1 MAQCIQ
7 GKGKNNRSTK
17 YFHIFTRRDIYKGT
31 WNLVHLSYT
40 KEKWESCLCFVL
52 KQYLRPLILW
62 IKLIMFW
69 SQTRCKFARQPCGRK
84 IDYKSRLCDSRQS
97 KFDKTLNQI
106 PDLNKANYVL
116 FLARARGEWDFS
128 VAKMWPAFYVTLE
141 KQSVETWD
149 LFWDAFRREI
159 ASRTHDIKQSI
170 GILLTRSRCSSL
182 FPTFQKKSDERD
194 LCVRI
199 KSQVFF
205 NFAISRGTWK
215 INQARIWTGEY
226 FIGQTSAVL
235 TLSHQTAR

>member
-7 GKGKNNRSTK
+7 AKGKNNRSTK

-31 WNLVHLSYT
+31 WNFVHFVVHQRKMRELST
-40 KEKWESCLCFVL
+40 LCSKTIPPPTHSMDKANNVL
-52 KQYLRPLILW
+52 IANPMLICAPTLR
-62 IKLIMFW
+62 
-69 SQTRCKFARQPCGRK
+69 TK
-84 IDYKSRLCDSRQS
+84 IDHKSRSCDSRQS

-141 KQSVETWD
+141 KQSVKTWD

-170 GILLTRSRCSSL
+170 GILLTRCRCSSL
-182 FPTFQKKSDERD
+182 LPTFQKKSDERD

-205 NFAISRGTWK
+205 
-215 INQARIWTGEY
+215 
-226 FIGQTSAVL
+226 
-235 TLSHQTAR
+235 

>member
-1 MAQCIQ
+1 MLCSKTIPPPTHSTDKA
-7 GKGKNNRSTK
+7 NN
-17 YFHIFTRRDIYKGT
+17 
-31 WNLVHLSYT
+31 
-40 KEKWESCLCFVL
+40 VL
-52 KQYLRPLILW
+52 IANPMQICAPTLR
-62 IKLIMFW
+62 
-69 SQTRCKFARQPCGRK
+69 TK
-84 IDYKSRLCDSRQS
+84 IDYKSRSCDSRQS

>member
-1 MAQCIQ
+1 MLCSKTIPPPTHSMDKA
-7 GKGKNNRSTK
+7 NN
-17 YFHIFTRRDIYKGT
+17 
-31 WNLVHLSYT
+31 
-40 KEKWESCLCFVL
+40 VL
-52 KQYLRPLILW
+52 IANPMQICAPTLR
-62 IKLIMFW
+62 
-69 SQTRCKFARQPCGRK
+69 TK
-84 IDYKSRLCDSRQS
+84 IDYKSRSCDSRQS

-106 PDLNKANYVL
+106 PDLNKANYAF
-116 FLARARGEWDFS
+116 FLARARGEWGFS

-182 FPTFQKKSDERD
+182 FPTFQKKWDQRD

-205 NFAISRGTWK
+205 
-215 INQARIWTGEY
+215 
-226 FIGQTSAVL
+226 
-235 TLSHQTAR
+235 

>member
-7 GKGKNNRSTK
+7 AKGKNNRSTK

-31 WNLVHLSYT
+31 WNFVHFVVHQRKMRELST
-40 KEKWESCLCFVL
+40 LCSKTIPPPTHSMDKANNVL
-52 KQYLRPLILW
+52 IANPMQICAPTLR
-62 IKLIMFW
+62 
-69 SQTRCKFARQPCGRK
+69 TK
-84 IDYKSRLCDSRQS
+84 IDHKSRSCDSRQS

-170 GILLTRSRCSSL
+170 GILLTRCRCSSL
-182 FPTFQKKSDERD
+182 LPTFQKKSDERD

-205 NFAISRGTWK
+205 
-215 INQARIWTGEY
+215 
-226 FIGQTSAVL
+226 
-235 TLSHQTAR
+235 